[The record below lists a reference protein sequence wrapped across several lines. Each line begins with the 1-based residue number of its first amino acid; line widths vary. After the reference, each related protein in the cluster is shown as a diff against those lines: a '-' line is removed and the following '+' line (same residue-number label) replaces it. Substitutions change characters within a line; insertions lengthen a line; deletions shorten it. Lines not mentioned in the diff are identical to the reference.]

1 MAKTYNRL
9 EIDVNKKPNS
19 IGIRPV
25 QNDAVRLFV
34 HINFQTII
42 RFCHFPTPFQKSH

>member
-9 EIDVNKKPNS
+9 ELDVNKKPNS

-25 QNDAVRLFV
+25 QNDTKSRYLDVRSEERRV
-34 HINFQTII
+34 GKECTVV
-42 RFCHFPTPFQKSH
+42 